1 MEIAVLILVGV
12 LVVAAVAALL
22 VALRRTMQPADVV
35 ETRLQAWVQ
44 RGPRDI
50 GPEAEK
56 APRQKRGAALV
67 AEVPGW
73 RRTIAR
79 DLARADLSMTVGE
92 YLAIRIGIVL
102 VAFLI
107 GFLVRGNLLL
117 GLLLGIVAHFIP
129 PAYIRLRQARR
140 LQAFNRQLPD
150 VLDQLVGS
158 LRVGYGLTQS
168 VEWVAEQMPPPAG
181 EEFDRVIREIQLG
194 QPLPNALDNMVRRI
208 GSDDLA
214 MIVVAIKIQHES
226 GGSLADILQTVAH
239 TIRERV
245 RIQREINVLTAQQR
259 YSGYTMMLLPI
270 GLAILLMLL
279 NPEYE
284 MQLFTPGP
292 TLCIPITTGIM
303 MILGF
308 FAMRRI
314 INIEV

>member
-1 MEIAVLILVGV
+1 MEMVVLILVGV
-12 LVVAAVAALL
+12 LVVAAVAVLL
-22 VALRRTMQPADVV
+22 IALRRTVQPADVV
-35 ETRLQAWVQ
+35 EARVQAWAQ
-44 RGPRDI
+44 GGRRGDI
-50 GPEAEK
+50 AEVEK
-56 APRQKRGAALV
+56 ASRQRRQAAFS
-67 AEVPGW
+67 AEAPGW
-73 RRTIAR
+73 RRNIAR
-79 DLARADLSMTVGE
+79 DLARADLSLTVGE
-92 YLAIRIGIVL
+92 YLAIRVGVVL
-102 VAFLI
+102 VAFLA
-107 GFLVRGNLLL
+107 GFLAQGNLVL
-117 GLLLGIVAHFIP
+117 GLLLGLVAHFIP
-129 PAYIRLRQARR
+129 PAYIRMRQGRR

-168 VEWVAEQMPPPAG
+168 VEWVAEQMPSPAG
-181 EEFDRVIREIQLG
+181 PEFDRVVREIQLG
-194 QPLPNALDNMVRRI
+194 QPLTNALDNMVRRVD
-208 GSDDLA
+208 SDDLA

-226 GGSLADILQTVAH
+226 GGSLADILETVAH

-292 TLCIPITTGIM
+292 TLCIPIATGIM
-303 MILGF
+303 MIVGF

-314 INIEV
+314 IAIEV